1 MKLLCL
7 IFILSSCMSGC
18 DRAGTSAPASS
29 KHRKIASLVPAA
41 TDMLLGMGTGDHL
54 VAVSNYDTAPAV
66 KHLPRVGDYQTTD
79 WETLARVRPDAM
91 IIQLAPDRVPEG
103 MKQRAKELGIEL
115 VNVKIYRLEDIF
127 NTMQQ
132 LGGVA
137 GETDKG
143 RDATRKLRES
153 LDDVK
158 ERCAKRPPIR
168 TLVFRNATMQD
179 VVGPGNFLDDMLKT
193 LNVINVAAPLGNP
206 WPSIDREKIVE
217 LAPDVVVM
225 LLPGAGFSAC
235 CV

>member
-1 MKLLCL
+1 
-7 IFILSSCMSGC
+7 
-18 DRAGTSAPASS
+18 
-29 KHRKIASLVPAA
+29 
-41 TDMLLGMGTGDHL
+41 
-54 VAVSNYDTAPAV
+54 
-66 KHLPRVGDYQTTD
+66 
-79 WETLARVRPDAM
+79 
-91 IIQLAPDRVPEG
+91 
-103 MKQRAKELGIEL
+103 
-115 VNVKIYRLEDIF
+115 
-127 NTMQQ
+127 MQQ

-225 LLPGAGFSAC
+225 LLPGAAQAEVAQARRFWEPMDRVPAVKKAC
-235 CV
+235 ICVITEDYALVPGAHLAELAERLEKCLECK